1 MSFFPCSSVRLCL
14 LAVIAKQSS
23 SLVRQVHCLTV
34 NDWSRYSVMTSKAF
48 IAPTR
53 GRSRALF
60 IASVNNRDF
69 HTPVHVGNLPD
80 FLYHLDLTE
89 TTTYHHR
96 QPLAR
101 TFGKVSLVML
111 VTFVSQKVIWQ
122 QGVNHPGFHWIPG
135 ALYPTGLKVID
146 SFCTCFVAHVCKTEE
161 FCAVCQNFCWSVAM
175 VEKASAMS
183 CPSLP
188 LCPVVARSGDK
199 PLSTIA
205 TTLANGRGND

>member
-14 LAVIAKQSS
+14 LAVIAEQSS

-146 SFCTCFVAHVCKTEE
+146 SFCTCLVAHVCKTEE
-161 FCAVCQNFCWSVAM
+161 FCAVCQKLLECRHGRKSKCNV
-175 VEKASAMS
+175 
-183 CPSLP
+183 LP
-188 LCPVVARSGDK
+188 VTATVPCCG
-199 PLSTIA
+199 PLW
-205 TTLANGRGND
+205 